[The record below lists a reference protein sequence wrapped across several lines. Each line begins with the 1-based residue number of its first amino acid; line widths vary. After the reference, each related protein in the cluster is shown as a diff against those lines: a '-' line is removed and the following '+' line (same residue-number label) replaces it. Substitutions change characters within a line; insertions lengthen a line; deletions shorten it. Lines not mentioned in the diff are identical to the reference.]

1 MDQEID
7 LREYIA
13 ILLRYRYWIIGLAV
27 VAAVVAAG
35 VSLLLPPTYE
45 ATALVAITRPQYEM
59 QFDER
64 ISSVS
69 GNVQPPYKAYPLLAT
84 SDEVLSALIVDLGPE
99 ATAGEQTVQG
109 LRGKLEAQ
117 SGSDQS
123 IVRLVVKNGD
133 PERASVIAN
142 LWAERFVQ
150 TANDFYAQTSSEFE
164 FFEKQ
169 QAEAQVALDQA
180 EQALIDVQARNR
192 VAILGT
198 QLVQTHEVLTNTL
211 RSSYS
216 LETTIEDARTLRDY
230 LQAQESGAPASP
242 GDELTA
248 LQIEIGALG
257 SSSRVQLY
265 LPVEQDL
272 GDKKVSDQIS
282 SLDALIRALE
292 GRLAQTQAQAQG
304 LEPEI
309 LALQQARQEA
319 KTELDRLT
327 RAQML
332 AYEAY
337 ESLARKA
344 AEARIA
350 VQDTTGE
357 VRLASRAT
365 PPSDPVSPRK
375 TLNTVVAGALG
386 LLVGI
391 VAALAIEY
399 WRKGRQELSP
409 G

>member
-13 ILLRYRYWIIGLAV
+13 VLLKYKYWIIGLAV
-27 VAAVVAAG
+27 VAAVAAAG
-35 VSLLLPPTYE
+35 VSLMLPRTYE

-64 ISSVS
+64 IPSVS

-84 SDEVLSALIVDLGPE
+84 SDEVLSALITDLGQE
-99 ATAGEQTVQG
+99 GTAEERTVQG
-109 LRGKLEAQ
+109 LRRKLEAQ

-123 IVRLVVKNGD
+123 IVRLSVKNGS
-133 PERASVIAN
+133 PERASSIAN
-142 LWAERFVQ
+142 QWAERFVQ
-150 TANDFYAQTSSEFE
+150 TANDFYAQSSSELD

-180 EQALIDVQARNR
+180 EQALIDLQARSR
-192 VAILGT
+192 AAILGT
-198 QLVQTHEVLTNTL
+198 QLAQAHEVLTDTL
-211 RSSYS
+211 QSAYS
-216 LETTIEDARTLRDY
+216 LETTIEDARTLRGY
-230 LQAQESGAPASP
+230 LQAQESSAPASP
-242 GDELTA
+242 SDELAA
-248 LQIEIGALG
+248 LLIEIGALG
-257 SSSRVQLY
+257 SSSKAQLY

-272 GDKKVSDQIS
+272 GDKTVGDQIR

-292 GRLAQTQAQAQG
+292 ERLAQTQAQAQA

-309 LALQQARQEA
+309 LALQKARQEA
-319 KTELDRLT
+319 QTELDRLS
-327 RAQML
+327 RAQVL
-332 AYEAY
+332 AYEAF

-344 AEARIA
+344 SEARVA
-350 VQDTTGE
+350 AQDTTGD

-375 TLNTVVAGALG
+375 TLNTAVAGALG

-399 WRKGRQELSP
+399 WRKGRQEVSP